1 MGEGRSDRH
10 KITVL
15 FFLPTMSPSDA
26 SPSVRMTTAA
36 FLPSTDIKR
45 RDKKRRDKK
54 RRDMKRREMKR
65 RDMKRRGMKRR
76 NKMIMIV
83 IRLRRLQ
90 CYSVQVIT
98 GKQSS
103 YLLRVAEAR

>member
-1 MGEGRSDRH
+1 MGKGKSDRH

-15 FFLPTMSPSDA
+15 FVLPTMSPSDA

-36 FLPSTDIKR
+36 FLPITA
-45 RDKKRRDKK
+45 
-54 RRDMKRREMKR
+54 MKR
-65 RDMKRRGMKRR
+65 RD
-76 NKMIMIV
+76 NTMII

-90 CYSVQVIT
+90 RYSVQVIA